1 MRVPVRLPDLG
12 PESVRFGLWLV
23 EPGEHVYEG
32 DRLAEVLVPGACV
45 DVAAPATG
53 TLAERLAWPRD
64 VLVPGQVI
72 GTVEAEADDA
82 D

>member
-1 MRVPVRLPDLG
+1 MRVPVLLPDLG
-12 PESVRFGLWLV
+12 NDPVRFGLWLV

-32 DRLAEVLVPGACV
+32 DRLAEVLLTGACV
-45 DVAAPATG
+45 DISAPATG

-64 VLVPGQVI
+64 LLTAGQVI
-72 GTVEAEADDA
+72 GTVEAEPDD